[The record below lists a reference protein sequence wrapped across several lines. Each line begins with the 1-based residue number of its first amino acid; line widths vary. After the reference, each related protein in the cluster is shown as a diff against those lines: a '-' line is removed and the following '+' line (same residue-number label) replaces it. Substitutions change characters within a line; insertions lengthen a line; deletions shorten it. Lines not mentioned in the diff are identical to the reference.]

1 MQIAILYE
9 RHCGE
14 RIKRLHG
21 PIRHLVSISYA
32 DLMFVLICRLMNI
45 SRILFDCHMAAG

>member
-1 MQIAILYE
+1 MQITILYE

-21 PIRHLVSISYA
+21 SIRRLVLYHMPINVYIGTPFNEYFL
-32 DLMFVLICRLMNI
+32 
-45 SRILFDCHMAAG
+45 RII